1 MVSLNDIAKKWESVE
16 SFYKGIVPHNGEQC
30 GLVVSA

>member
-16 SFYKGIVPHNGEQC
+16 SFYKGIVPHNGEQY